1 MKIYRFID
9 MLYFVQI
16 LNDQAPMGLAETGY
30 YFPAEYEMMD
40 YKNLQ
45 SSNINNL
52 NPIHNINISNLS
64 SNEKIKLMNI
74 TNLQNQIQN
83 TETNFSTTNSIKE
96 TRGEMNFRRE
106 LTDREK
112 VELEMKKWKKAE
124 QKKVRNL

>member
-1 MKIYRFID
+1 

-16 LNDQAPMGLAETGY
+16 LNDQVPMGLAETGY

-40 YKNLQ
+40 YKSLQ

-64 SNEKIKLMNI
+64 SDEKIKLMNI

-83 TETNFSTTNSIKE
+83 TETNFSKVNNVKE
-96 TRGEMNFRRE
+96 TRGEMNIKRE
-106 LTDREK
+106 LTEREK

-124 QKKVRNL
+124 QKKV